1 MLARGAGRWGSWS
14 TGDTMG
20 VCRRALLCRREARAE
35 KSQGNMGSKKPEG
48 RAPRRPCAC
57 ERPAEGLRLR
67 GSWARGR
74 LRELCSILKIWP
86 VPQSWATRGFD
97 SHRAYEK
104 ISLRRKQQEQMIV
117 PETTQRKRPCWKYIF
132 GVR

>member
-1 MLARGAGRWGSWS
+1 MGTRWGFA
-14 TGDTMG
+14 GG
-20 VCRRALLCRREARAE
+20 HFCVEGKHELRRARETWGPRSPKAGPPGARV
-35 KSQGNMGSKKPEG
+35 PV
-48 RAPRRPCAC
+48 
-57 ERPAEGLRLR
+57 RLR

-74 LRELCSILKIWP
+74 LGELCSILKIWP

-132 GVR
+132 RVR

>member
-14 TGDTMG
+14 VGDTMG

-57 ERPAEGLRLR
+57 ETPGELGPWPSQRAVFHLEDLASSAGL
-67 GSWARGR
+67 GN
-74 LRELCSILKIWP
+74 
-86 VPQSWATRGFD
+86 
-97 SHRAYEK
+97 
-104 ISLRRKQQEQMIV
+104 
-117 PETTQRKRPCWKYIF
+117 
-132 GVR
+132 